1 MPALPAQ
8 VLENIANQTLDYYM
22 KNEILSQTIQDK
34 PLLAK
39 MRSAQKEF
47 PGSKE
52 FIRGNV
58 KGTYTTEFMGYEAD
72 DTVTY
77 KNPTN
82 VKQFTFPWFEQHAG
96 IYFTQTELKKNGIS
110 VSDTMTGEGAS
121 HVSDSDLIV
130 ITDLLADKLEDM
142 DEGMA
147 RSMDLIFHKDGTQDA
162 KVTPGLFALIA
173 DDPTTGSLGGIDR
186 ATNSWWRNRS
196 LVGGNKTTASTTNQ
210 TATKMLRKEVR
221 QLRRYGGRPNL
232 LLAGSQVLE
241 ALEAEIHEKG
251 QYTQTGFKGKQ
262 DISMGEISIQGVG
275 TIMYDPTLDDLGKD
289 DYLYV
294 IDTRH
299 LYPMV
304 MRNEDMRVHN
314 PARPYDRYVFYR
326 GVTWTGALIARKLN
340 CHGVY
345 QIQKP

>member
-1 MPALPAQ
+1 MPTLSAQ
-8 VLENIANQTLDYYM
+8 VLENIANQGLDFYM
-22 KNEILSQTIQDK
+22 KKKVLSQTIQDK
-34 PLLAK
+34 PFLSA
-39 MRSAQKEF
+39 MRSAQKNF

-77 KNPTN
+77 SNPTN
-82 VKQFTFPWFEQHAG
+82 VKQFAFPWFEHHAG
-96 IYFTQTELKKNGIS
+96 LSFTQTELKRNGIS
-110 VSDTMTGEGAS
+110 VSNTMTGENAS
-121 HVSDSDLIV
+121 HVSESDMIV
-130 ITDLLADKLEDM
+130 ITDLLGDKLEDM

-147 RSMDLIFHKDGTQDA
+147 RSMDSIFHQDGTQSA
-162 KVTPGLFALIA
+162 KVTPGLTALIA
-173 DDPTTGSLGGIDR
+173 DDPTVGTVGSIDR
-186 ATNSWWRNRS
+186 AANAWWRNRA
-196 LVGGNKTTASTTNQ
+196 LVGASKIVASTSAQ
-210 TATKMLRKEVR
+210 TATKTLRQEVR

-232 LLAGSQVLE
+232 IIAGSDAIE

-251 QYTQTGFKGKQ
+251 NYTESGFSKKT
-262 DISMGEISIQGVG
+262 DIGMGDIAIRGVG
-275 TIMYDPTLDDLGKD
+275 TVVYDPSLDDLGRED
-289 DYLYV
+289 FMYM

-304 MRNEDMRVHN
+304 MTNEDMRIHN

-326 GVTWTGALIARKLN
+326 SVTWTGSMICRKLN
-340 CHGVY
+340 AHGVY

>member
-8 VLENIANQTLDYYM
+8 VLENIATQALDFYM
-22 KNEILSQTIQDK
+22 KNEIMSQTIQDK
-34 PLLAK
+34 PFLSA
-39 MRSAQKEF
+39 MRSSQKSF

-72 DTVTY
+72 DVVTY

-82 VKQFTFPWFEQHAG
+82 VKQFAFPWFEQHAG
-96 IYFTQTELKKNGIS
+96 IYFTQTELKRNGIS
-110 VSDTMTGEGAS
+110 VSNSMTGEGAS
-121 HVSDSDLIV
+121 HVNDAEMV
-130 ITDLLADKLEDM
+130 MITDLFQDKLEDM

-147 RSMDLIFHKDGTQDA
+147 RSMDKIFHLDGTQDA

-173 DDPTTGSLGGIDR
+173 DDPTTGTVGGIDR
-186 ATNSWWRNRS
+186 ATNTWWRNRS
-196 LVGGNKTTASTTNQ
+196 LVGASKITASLSAQ
-210 TATKMLRKEVR
+210 TATKTLRQEVR
-221 QLRRYGGRPNL
+221 QLRRYGGRPSL
-232 LLAGSQVLE
+232 ILAGSDAIE

-251 QYTQTGFKGKQ
+251 NYTETGFSKKT
-262 DISMGEISIQGVG
+262 DIGMGDIAIRGVG
-275 TIMYDPTLDDLGKD
+275 TVRYDPTLDDQGKA
-289 DYLYV
+289 DYLYM

-304 MRNEDMRVHN
+304 MSNEDMRVHT
-314 PARPYDRYVFYR
+314 PARPHDRYVFYR
-326 GVTWTGALIARKLN
+326 GVTWTGVMICRKLN
-340 CHGVY
+340 SSGVY